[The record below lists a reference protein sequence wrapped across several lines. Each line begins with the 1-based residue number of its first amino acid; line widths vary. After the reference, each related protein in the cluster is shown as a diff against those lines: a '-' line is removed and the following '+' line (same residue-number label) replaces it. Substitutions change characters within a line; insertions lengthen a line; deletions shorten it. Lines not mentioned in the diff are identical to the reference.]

1 MTIRIVMLKNYLK
14 IAFKV
19 FLRRKFF
26 TFISLFAI
34 SFTLVVLMVAVAFLD
49 NTFSPHAPENKQER
63 TLGVF
68 FMEMK
73 SPDDHSTWNG
83 TTGYGFLDRYVRTLP
98 NAEKVAI
105 FSEPELVHSYKNGEK
120 IPAYLKRTDG
130 AFWEI
135 LEFEFLEGAAFTA
148 EDDKNANFVAVINEA
163 TRQKFF
169 GNEPAVGKTIETDGQ
184 NFRVVGVVAN
194 VPYLRQVPFSDIWV
208 PISTIKNDSYKKEL
222 MGNFIGLILARSAA
236 DFPAIR
242 DEFQSRLPQVEFPD
256 PKSWNKLRGTPETF
270 FDSAAREMFG
280 ERDDYTKNH
289 GGKLMA
295 AIILAMLLFMLLPTV
310 NLININVS
318 RIMER
323 ASEIGVRKAF
333 GASSWTLVG
342 QFIVENVILTLI
354 GGVIGFVLS
363 RFVLQAISQSAWFP
377 YADFQM
383 NYRIFLYGMLLAVSF
398 GLLSGVYP
406 AWKMS
411 RLNPV
416 QALKGS
422 TAGGTR

>member
-1 MTIRIVMLKNYLK
+1 MLKNYLK

-49 NTFSPHAPENKQER
+49 HVFAPRAPEIRQDR

-73 SPDDHSTWNG
+73 TPNDHGTWNG
-83 TTGYGFLDRYVRTLP
+83 TAGYGFLDRYVRTLP
-98 NAEKVAI
+98 NVEKVSI
-105 FSEPELVHSYKNGEK
+105 FSEPGLVHSYKNGEK
-120 IPAYLKRTDG
+120 IPSYLKRTDG
-130 AFWEI
+130 AFWQI
-135 LEFEFLEGAAFTA
+135 LDFHFLEGSPFTT

-163 TRQKFF
+163 TRRKFF
-169 GNEPAVGKTIETDGQ
+169 GNEPAVGKTIEADGQ
-184 NFRVVGVVAN
+184 DFRVVGVVAN
-194 VPYLRQVPFSDIWV
+194 VPFLRQVPFADIWV
-208 PISTIKNDSYKKEL
+208 PISTIKNDSYKREM

-242 DEFQSRLPQVEFPD
+242 DEFKARLPQIEFPD
-256 PKSWNKLRGTPETF
+256 PKEWNKMNGMPETY
-270 FDSAAREMFG
+270 FDSIARSIL
-280 ERDDYTKNH
+280 
-289 GGKLMA
+289 GGYKDFSKTYSTRLWGV
-295 AIILAMLLFMLLPTV
+295 ILLSILLFMLLPTI

-342 QFIVENVILTLI
+342 QFVVENIILTLV
-354 GGVIGFVLS
+354 GGVIGLVLS
-363 RFVLQAISQSAWFP
+363 RFVLAAISQSNWFP
-377 YADFQM
+377 YAEFQM
-383 NYRIFLYGMLLAVSF
+383 NYRLFLYGLLLAVSF

-411 RLNPV
+411 RLHPV

-422 TAGGTR
+422 MQGGTR

>member
-1 MTIRIVMLKNYLK
+1 MLKNYLK

-49 NTFSPHAPENKQER
+49 HTFAPHAPETKQDR

-73 SPDDHSTWNG
+73 SPDNDSTWNG
-83 TTGYGFLDRYVRTLP
+83 TLGYGFLDRYVRTLP
-98 NAEKVAI
+98 SVERVAI
-105 FSEPELVHSYKNGEK
+105 FSEPELTHSYKSGEK

-130 AFWEI
+130 AFWQI
-135 LEFEFLEGAAFTA
+135 MEFTFLEGGPFTA
-148 EDDKNANFVAVINEA
+148 EDDKNANAVAVINEA
-163 TRQKFF
+163 TRRKFF
-169 GNEPAVGKTIETDGQ
+169 GNDPAVGKLIEADGQ

-194 VPYLRQVPFSDIWV
+194 VPFLRQVPFSDIWV
-208 PISTIKNDSYKKEL
+208 PISTIKNDNYRKEL
-222 MGNFIGLILARSAA
+222 MGNFIGLIEARSSA

-242 DEFQSRLPQVEFPD
+242 DEFRARLPQVEFPD
-256 PKSWNKLRGTPETF
+256 PKQWNKMNGTVETY
-270 FDSAAREMFG
+270 FDSAAREILG
-280 ERDDYTKNH
+280 GQDEHTKSY
-289 GGKLMA
+289 GGRLWA
-295 AIILAMLLFMLLPTV
+295 AIVISMLLFMLLPTI

-333 GASSWTLVG
+333 GASSWALIG
-342 QFIVENVILTLI
+342 QFVVENVLLTLI
-354 GGVIGFVLS
+354 GGAVGFVIS
-363 RFVLQAISQSAWFP
+363 RFVLQAISQSDWFP

-383 NYRIFLYGMLLAVSF
+383 NYRVFLSGLLLAVMF

-411 RLNPV
+411 RLHPV
-416 QALKGS
+416 QALKGTMS
-422 TAGGTR
+422 GGSR

>member
-1 MTIRIVMLKNYLK
+1 MLKNYLK

-34 SFTLVVLMVAVAFLD
+34 SFTLVVLMVAAAFLD
-49 NTFSPHAPENKQER
+49 HTFAPHAPENKQDR
-63 TLGVF
+63 TLGLF
-68 FMEMK
+68 YMEMK
-73 SPDDHSTWNG
+73 SPDDGRIWNG
-83 TTGYGFLDRYVRTLP
+83 TAGYGFLDRYVRTLP
-98 NAEKVAI
+98 NVERVSI
-105 FSEPELVHSYKNGEK
+105 FSEPELINSYQNGEK
-120 IPAYLKRTDG
+120 IPAYIKRTDG
-130 AFWEI
+130 PFWQI
-135 LEFEFLEGAAFTA
+135 LEFSFLEGAPFTDS
-148 EDDKNANFVAVINEA
+148 DDKNANTVAVINEA
-163 TRQKFF
+163 TRKKFF
-169 GNEPAVGKTIETDGQ
+169 GNDAAVGKTIEANGQ

-194 VPYLRQVPFSDIWV
+194 VPFLRQVPFSDIWV

-222 MGNFIGLILARSAA
+222 MGNFIGLIEARSAA

-242 DEFQSRLPQVEFPD
+242 DEFKARLPQVEFPD
-256 PKSWNKLRGTPETF
+256 PKEWSKLNGTPETY
-270 FDSAAREMFG
+270 FDSIAREMFRG
-280 ERDDYTKNH
+280 HDDFSTNYSSR
-289 GGKLMA
+289 LWA
-295 AIILAMLLFMLLPTV
+295 AIIISVLLFMLLPTV

-354 GGVIGFVLS
+354 GGMIGFVIS
-363 RFVLQAISQSAWFP
+363 RFVLRVITESNWFP
-377 YADFQM
+377 YAEFRM
-383 NYRIFLYGMLLAVSF
+383 NYRIFLYGLLLAVVF

-422 TAGGTR
+422 TGGSR

>member
-1 MTIRIVMLKNYLK
+1 MLKNYLK

-34 SFTLVVLMVAVAFLD
+34 SFTLVVLMVAAAFLD
-49 NTFSPHAPENKQER
+49 HTFAPHAPENKQDR

-73 SPDDHSTWNG
+73 SPNDDSTWNG
-83 TTGYGFLDRYVRTLP
+83 TAGYGFLDRYVRTLP
-98 NAEKVAI
+98 NVERVSI
-105 FSEPELVHSYKNGEK
+105 FSEPDLIHSYQNGEK
-120 IPAYLKRTDG
+120 IPAYIKRTDG
-130 AFWEI
+130 AFWQI
-135 LEFEFLEGAAFTA
+135 LEFNFLEGVPFT
-148 EDDKNANFVAVINEA
+148 ETDDKNANAVAVINEA
-163 TRQKFF
+163 TRKKFF
-169 GNEPAVGKTIETDGQ
+169 GSDTAVGKTIEADGQ

-194 VPYLRQVPFSDIWV
+194 VPFLRQIPFSDIWV

-222 MGNFIGLILARSAA
+222 MGNFIGLIQARSAA
-236 DFPAIR
+236 DFPAIQ
-242 DEFQSRLPQVEFPD
+242 DEFKARLPQVEFPD
-256 PKSWNKLRGTPETF
+256 PKEWSKLRGTPETYF
-270 FDSAAREMFG
+270 NSIAREFFG
-280 ERDDYTKNH
+280 GNKDHSKTY
-289 GGKLMA
+289 GGKLWA

-323 ASEIGVRKAF
+323 ASEIGVRKAS
-333 GASSWTLVG
+333 GASSWALVG
-342 QFIVENVILTLI
+342 QFIVENVILTLF
-354 GGVIGFVLS
+354 GGVIGFIIS
-363 RFVLQAISQSAWFP
+363 RFVLRVITESGWFP
-377 YADFQM
+377 YAEFQM
-383 NYRIFLYGMLLAVSF
+383 NYRIFLYGLFLAVLF

-416 QALKGS
+416 QALKGAS
-422 TAGGTR
+422 R